1 MIENVPNG
9 IRRFLAPFCGRP
21 DSIGHRLAVRLVLF
35 VQRRNEAR
43 FERQRDAMMR
53 EEERLERALA
63 FSGEA
68 E

>member
-1 MIENVPNG
+1 
-9 IRRFLAPFCGRP
+9 
-21 DSIGHRLAVRLVLF
+21 VRLVLF

-43 FERQRDAMMR
+43 FERQRDAMMQ